1 MQTAKTAG
9 CCHSVET
16 FGTVDGPGVRYVL
29 FLAGC
34 NLQCRFCHNPDTWAP
49 AGKAV
54 TSASVLADYENYR
67 RYYQLSGGGLTVS
80 GGEPLLQ
87 AEFVA
92 GLFRACREKGIHT
105 VLDTAGFAPPDS
117 LKKVIPWADAVQFSL
132 KAVDAAKHR
141 QLTGHA
147 NRIILDNL
155 RYAAGQTRLTVRYV
169 IIPGINNSAQDL
181 ADLAQVV
188 HSLPGPVNT
197 ELLAYHVMGR
207 SKWAAMGLPYALG
220 NVPAATAAD
229 LAEARRRLEE
239 QGITV
244 LAQE

>member
-1 MQTAKTAG
+1 MQTAGTTG
-9 CCHSVET
+9 YCHSVET

-49 AGKAV
+49 AGKAI
-54 TSASVLADYENYR
+54 TPEAVLADYEKYR
-67 RYYQLSGGGLTVS
+67 HYYQLSGGGLTVS

-92 GLFRACREKGIHT
+92 GLFEACREKGIHT

-117 LKKVIPWADAVQFSL
+117 LAKVIRWADAVQFSL
-132 KAVDAAKHR
+132 KAVDAAKHHR
-141 QLTGHA
+141 LTGHD

-155 RYAAGQTRLTVRYV
+155 MYAAGQTRLTVRYV

-181 ADLAQVV
+181 ADLARVV
-188 HSLPGPVNT
+188 HSLPGPVDT
-197 ELLAYHVMGR
+197 ELLAYHAMGR
-207 SKWAAMGLPYALG
+207 NKWEAMGLPYALD

-229 LAEARRRLEE
+229 LAEAKRRLELR
-239 QGITV
+239 GITV
-244 LAQE
+244 AAQE